1 MAGWLVTLALTV
13 AWLLTATVAGA
24 VAPVTVT
31 VIEDTA
37 DHTVIHY
44 QLGHYDLVPV
54 SVGGQPYTQVE
65 LGQESPLMTAGA
77 PALPT
82 VSRSIIIG
90 DDAAVAPH
98 VLAESF
104 YDIPNVDVAP
114 SKGILYRSVDPASVP
129 YSFGPSYQTDELFPS
144 TIIELGE
151 PHILRDLR
159 GVVVT
164 VHPFQYNPVQ
174 RKLRVVD
181 SVTIEVAKVGIGTV
195 NVLSQVPTGTSLAF
209 HQLNQHHFINH
220 GVQGRYAPLFEDGD
234 MLIIAHDAWLPNVQ
248 PLVDHK
254 NSIGIHTTAV
264 GVSSIGNN
272 AGAIKSH
279 LQSAYDNGN
288 LAFVLL
294 VGDAAQVA
302 TPYASGGA
310 SDPSYAKLAGGDSY
324 PDVLVGRFSAETA
337 AHVDTQVQRT
347 IDYEQG
353 QATEQP
359 WFKKGVGIGSTEGPG
374 DDNELDFQHI
384 ANIRTDLINYGYT
397 QVDEIY
403 DPGASAGAVAA
414 ALNEGRGI
422 VNYTGHGSMG
432 SWVTANFSNAN
443 VNNLTNTGKLPF
455 INSVACNNGEF
466 NSGTCFGEA
475 WMRATHNGAPAGAIG
490 IYASSISQSWNPPMV
505 AQDEAI
511 DLLVAEAYFSF
522 GALCFAGSAR
532 MIDEFGNGGVEM
544 YDTWQVFGDPSLR
557 ILGTVAPVAGL
568 SVTPPEDLEASGP
581 AGGPF
586 DMTEMVY
593 TLTNGIGSGSPIVFS
608 ATASTPWVTVT
619 PATGT
624 LDPGASTTV
633 TVSFNASANGLSD
646 GYWDDTVMLVNE
658 TTHEGDSSRHVGVTV
673 GAPGPQYE
681 WPLDQDPGWTVEGAW
696 SFGPPTG
703 LGGAEYGAPD
713 PGAGHQ
719 GANVYGFNLQGD
731 YLNGL
736 PETHLTTTAIDCSH
750 LSNVSLRFWRWLNVE
765 GGQYDH
771 ASVRVSND
779 GTSWTTVWENS
790 ADLADSAWQEMELD
804 IAGLADGQPTLYIRW
819 TMGTTDEG
827 LVASGW
833 NIDTIS
839 LWAYA
844 ATCNDLDGDGFLPTD
859 CGGDDCDD
867 GNASIH
873 PGAGETCDDNR
884 DNDCDGLTDGAD
896 DDCYGGGNAP
906 FSPGA
911 DADANGELVG
921 LICGCRAVGSPSRN
935 GFSIAV
941 LGLLGAALGSWRRRR
956 G

>member
-347 IDYEQG
+347 IDY
-353 QATEQP
+353 
-359 WFKKGVGIGSTEGPG
+359 
-374 DDNELDFQHI
+374 
-384 ANIRTDLINYGYT
+384 
-397 QVDEIY
+397 
-403 DPGASAGAVAA
+403 
-414 ALNEGRGI
+414 
-422 VNYTGHGSMG
+422 
-432 SWVTANFSNAN
+432 
-443 VNNLTNTGKLPF
+443 
-455 INSVACNNGEF
+455 
-466 NSGTCFGEA
+466 
-475 WMRATHNGAPAGAIG
+475 
-490 IYASSISQSWNPPMV
+490 
-505 AQDEAI
+505 
-511 DLLVAEAYFSF
+511 
-522 GALCFAGSAR
+522 
-532 MIDEFGNGGVEM
+532 
-544 YDTWQVFGDPSLR
+544 
-557 ILGTVAPVAGL
+557 
-568 SVTPPEDLEASGP
+568 
-581 AGGPF
+581 
-586 DMTEMVY
+586 
-593 TLTNGIGSGSPIVFS
+593 
-608 ATASTPWVTVT
+608 
-619 PATGT
+619 
-624 LDPGASTTV
+624 
-633 TVSFNASANGLSD
+633 
-646 GYWDDTVMLVNE
+646 
-658 TTHEGDSSRHVGVTV
+658 
-673 GAPGPQYE
+673 
-681 WPLDQDPGWTVEGAW
+681 
-696 SFGPPTG
+696 
-703 LGGAEYGAPD
+703 
-713 PGAGHQ
+713 
-719 GANVYGFNLQGD
+719 
-731 YLNGL
+731 
-736 PETHLTTTAIDCSH
+736 
-750 LSNVSLRFWRWLNVE
+750 
-765 GGQYDH
+765 
-771 ASVRVSND
+771 
-779 GTSWTTVWENS
+779 
-790 ADLADSAWQEMELD
+790 
-804 IAGLADGQPTLYIRW
+804 
-819 TMGTTDEG
+819 
-827 LVASGW
+827 
-833 NIDTIS
+833 
-839 LWAYA
+839 
-844 ATCNDLDGDGFLPTD
+844 
-859 CGGDDCDD
+859 
-867 GNASIH
+867 
-873 PGAGETCDDNR
+873 
-884 DNDCDGLTDGAD
+884 
-896 DDCYGGGNAP
+896 
-906 FSPGA
+906 
-911 DADANGELVG
+911 
-921 LICGCRAVGSPSRN
+921 
-935 GFSIAV
+935 
-941 LGLLGAALGSWRRRR
+941 
-956 G
+956 